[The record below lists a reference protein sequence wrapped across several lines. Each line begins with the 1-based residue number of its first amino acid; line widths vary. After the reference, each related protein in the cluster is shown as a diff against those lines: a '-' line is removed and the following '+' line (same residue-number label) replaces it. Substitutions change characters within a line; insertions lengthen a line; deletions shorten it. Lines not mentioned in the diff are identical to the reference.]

1 MEQGQDLAQPQGRR
15 MRVLQLLRDGPESTA
30 NRIIALHAREHEV
43 KVVDLRADEI
53 SYETLVSEIFAYDKV
68 ICW

>member
-1 MEQGQDLAQPQGRR
+1 MSQGHDFAQPQGRR

-30 NRIIALHAREHEV
+30 NRIIALQALEHEV

-53 SYETLVSEIFAYDKV
+53 SYETLVDEIFAHDKV